1 MQGLSTRVKE
11 RAELSGAI
19 IYDLRLLQCYFNLF
33 NLTHMCPSGIL
44 VNRRMPLF
52 LAVLCLSV
60 WRGLLAGN
68 AFLYSYNM
76 HNNMP
81 TVCRRTSIVTVRFF
95 ITPTT
100 TTDLLFDLPLKSTNF
115 AYRLR
120 RPLSRDE
127 VCRSSAM
134 PKIHESTWSLRC
146 RPRCCLRHLRRNAWL
161 QIRAH
166 NYQCGMEHE
175 ILGRGNAR
183 QRTAEQQ
190 LGVEEL

>member
-1 MQGLSTRVKE
+1 MKE

-95 ITPTT
+95 ISPTT
-100 TTDLLFDLPLKSTNF
+100 TTDLLFDLPLKSTDF

-120 RPLSRDE
+120 S
-127 VCRSSAM
+127 
-134 PKIHESTWSLRC
+134 
-146 RPRCCLRHLRRNAWL
+146 
-161 QIRAH
+161 
-166 NYQCGMEHE
+166 
-175 ILGRGNAR
+175 
-183 QRTAEQQ
+183 
-190 LGVEEL
+190 